1 MKQTILPLAL
11 FLMVFTSLK
20 SQEALDINEAV
31 FEHQNKLDFQL
42 GNGMSFNFNDST
54 HLFHI
59 GGMIQSSYTHNRF
72 DIEDIESQNSIGIK
86 RSYFNMSGSLNE
98 GLFSFL
104 IQTNFSESSA
114 LLDAWVAY
122 HPSRN
127 FHFYFGQKMTPMNN
141 LSMQYM
147 ENNLQFSSRNYLSQ
161 NFSTTGREFG
171 LFVES
176 NFELGKIGVEPKLA
190 ITSGDGMNSFGEN
203 SLDADVG
210 GFKYGGRLNIY
221 PFGYFKKGNT
231 YLGHDLLREEK
242 PKIVFGGSSSLN
254 MGASHKVGEG
264 HYNEDLLNEGTF
276 LFYDTDSIGLARFPN
291 YLKNNLDFC
300 LKYKGFS
307 MLIEYV
313 NTAAY
318 NLQGVALNNNA
329 TVLLDTTQISEY
341 MVLGNAYNI
350 QLGYVFNKDIS
361 LDFRYGQSFKE
372 FGFNSNSVLKN
383 YDELAVGVSKYFSE
397 RAVKAQLFSRYLN
410 FYENVDLNQ
419 IFVEFLLQI
428 QF

>member
-1 MKQTILPLAL
+1 MKTTILPFTL
-11 FLMVFTSLK
+11 FFIFFTSFK
-20 SQEALDINEAV
+20 AQEALDINEAV

-42 GNGMSFNFNDST
+42 GNGMSFNFDDST

-59 GGMIQSSYTHNRF
+59 GGMIQSSYLHNRF
-72 DIEDIESQNSIGIK
+72 DSEDIKSQNSIGIK
-86 RSYFNMSGSLNE
+86 RSYFNMSGSLNK

-122 HPSRN
+122 HPMRN
-127 FHFYFGQKMTPMNN
+127 LHLYFGQKMTPMNN

-171 LFVES
+171 LFIES
-176 NFELGKIGVEPKLA
+176 NFKLGNIGVEPKLA

-203 SLDADVG
+203 SLDSDVG

-221 PFGYFKKGNT
+221 PLGYFKKGNT
-231 YLGHDLLREEK
+231 YLGHDLVKEEK
-242 PKIVFGGSSSLN
+242 PKILVGVSTSLN

-276 LFYDTDSIGLARFPN
+276 LFYDADSIGLVRFPN
-291 YLKNNLDFC
+291 YLKNNVDFC
-300 LKYKGFS
+300 FKYKGLS
-307 MLIEYV
+307 MLFEYV
-313 NTAAY
+313 NSAAY
-318 NLQGVALNNNA
+318 NLQGTALNNNA
-329 TVLLDTTQISEY
+329 SVLLDTTQISEY
-341 MVLGNAYNI
+341 MVLGNAYNV
-350 QLGYVFNKDIS
+350 QLGYVFKKDIS

-372 FGFNSNSVLKN
+372 FGFNANSVLKN
-383 YDELAVGVSKYFSE
+383 YDELAVGVSKYFSA
-397 RAVKAQLFSRYLN
+397 RSVKAQLFSRYLN
-410 FYENVDLNQ
+410 FYENVELNQ
-419 IFVEFLLQI
+419 LFIEFLLQI

>member
-1 MKQTILPLAL
+1 
-11 FLMVFTSLK
+11 
-20 SQEALDINEAV
+20 
-31 FEHQNKLDFQL
+31 
-42 GNGMSFNFNDST
+42 
-54 HLFHI
+54 
-59 GGMIQSSYTHNRF
+59 
-72 DIEDIESQNSIGIK
+72 
-86 RSYFNMSGSLNE
+86 
-98 GLFSFL
+98 
-104 IQTNFSESSA
+104 
-114 LLDAWVAY
+114 
-122 HPSRN
+122 
-127 FHFYFGQKMTPMNN
+127 
-141 LSMQYM
+141 
-147 ENNLQFSSRNYLSQ
+147 
-161 NFSTTGREFG
+161 
-171 LFVES
+171 
-176 NFELGKIGVEPKLA
+176 
-190 ITSGDGMNSFGEN
+190 
-203 SLDADVG
+203 
-210 GFKYGGRLNIY
+210 
-221 PFGYFKKGNT
+221 
-231 YLGHDLLREEK
+231 
-242 PKIVFGGSSSLN
+242 

-410 FYENVDLNQ
+410 FYENVNLNQ